1 MLGGHLEEVDDEEEE
16 GDAAGSGRVN
26 EMRRKGGAKIL
37 GVGGQELPPLRA
49 GGKGR
54 AAPASPAGD
63 PSEGSGLSAK
73 VRSADP
79 TLRVD
84 PAAAHGRWVCCCRQC
99 WRLPRTWASSRPM

>member
-54 AAPASPAGD
+54 AGCDISARFQQAFTAH
-63 PSEGSGLSAK
+63 PSLSM
-73 VRSADP
+73 D
-79 TLRVD
+79 L
-84 PAAAHGRWVCCCRQC
+84 
-99 WRLPRTWASSRPM
+99 